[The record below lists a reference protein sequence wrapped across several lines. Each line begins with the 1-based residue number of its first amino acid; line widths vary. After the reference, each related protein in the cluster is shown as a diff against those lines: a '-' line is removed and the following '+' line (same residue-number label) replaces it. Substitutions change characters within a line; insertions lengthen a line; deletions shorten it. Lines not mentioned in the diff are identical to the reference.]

1 MTLKQ
6 FIQGMMSQGMSQEV
20 GCLNSLVSYVFSVFA
35 PLKEKFFEKTPK
47 RCYLLILPIIQI
59 KKIIIVWKCFLD

>member
-6 FIQGMMSQGMSQEV
+6 FIQGMMSQGMSQAV

-35 PLKEKFFEKTPK
+35 PLKERFFEKNPK
-47 RCYLLILPIIQI
+47 GCYLLILPII
-59 KKIIIVWKCFLD
+59 